1 MTGTIEVPALALQQ
15 SSGRR
20 IYAFG
25 VDGKTIPN
33 FASVQRAGRAE
44 DGKLIGYQRPEVLR
58 HISEIRSYLESEQP
72 MVPNALVLAFDD
84 RVEFVPQDSSNG
96 SLSTSGTLRIP
107 LGSDPERGHVGW
119 IVDGQQRVAAIREAS
134 IESFP
139 MFAIAFI
146 AEGTSEAREQFLL
159 VNNTKPLPRGLIYE
173 LLPGVDA
180 RLPSHL
186 AKRRLPAALVE
197 ILNYDKESP
206 LHLAVTTAT
215 NPGARIKDNSLLRLL
230 ENSLSDGVLYRI
242 RLVERETWQ
251 DATKRVLYAF
261 WQAVHNTWP
270 DLWDLPPKKSRLLH
284 GAGVVT
290 LGFLMDAIADR
301 HRAQGW
307 PDTALFEQELALIKP
322 YCRWNEGYWDFG
334 SNAQRKWNE
343 IQNTSKDVTM
353 LANHLLRIYLRISAG
368 LPVS

>member
-1 MTGTIEVPALALQQ
+1 MTEYIEVAALALQQ

-25 VDGKTIPN
+25 VDGKTIPD
-33 FASVQRAGRAE
+33 FASVQRAGRSDE
-44 DGKLIGYQRPEVLR
+44 GKLVGYQRPEVRR
-58 HISEIRSYLESEQP
+58 HIAEIRGYLESERP
-72 MVPNALVLAFDD
+72 MVPNALVLAFDK
-84 RVEFVPQDSSNG
+84 RVEFIPENKSNG
-96 SLSTSGTLRIP
+96 SLSTSGVLRIP
-107 LGSDPERGHVGW
+107 LGSDPTLGRVGW

-139 MFAIAFI
+139 MFAVAFI
-146 AEGTSEAREQFLL
+146 AEATSEAREQFLL

-186 AKRRLPAALVE
+186 AKRRIPAALLE

-215 NPGARIKDNSLLRLL
+215 NPGALIKDNSLLRFL
-230 ENSLSDGVLYRI
+230 ENSLSDGMLYRV
-242 RLVERETWQ
+242 RLVEREAWQ
-251 DATKRVLYAF
+251 DTTKVVLYAF
-261 WQAVHNTWP
+261 WQAVRNTWP
-270 DLWDLPPKKSRLLH
+270 NLWDLPPKKSRLLH

-307 PDTALFEQELALIKP
+307 PDAALFEQELAVIKP

-334 SNAQRKWNE
+334 QNVQRKWNE

-353 LANHLLRIYLRISAG
+353 LANHLLRIYLRICAG